1 MQRKLMLSLA
11 AAAVAVIGTVAVA
24 RTALAHGP
32 GGFGG
37 PGGLGGHGFG
47 GLGAGDERGAHL
59 AEALGISVDALK
71 AAQLKALEKGLA
83 AAVADERLTQ
93 AQADLMLAGA
103 KLNGAIDRQAIMA
116 EALGLSVADLEA
128 ARAAGKTMRD
138 LLDDADL
145 DAAALRDKLTA
156 ATEAAIAK
164 AVADGVITQ
173 AEADALKAA
182 KAGRSFGFGRH
193 GGPRGMHRGMRGGRG
208 LDLPGG
214 PGAPDVTSPAAP
226 LSNGDV

>member
-1 MQRKLMLSLA
+1 MQRKLKLSLA
-11 AAAVAVIGTVAVA
+11 AAAVAVFGTVAVA

-37 PGGLGGHGFG
+37 PGDLGGRGFG
-47 GLGAGDERGAHL
+47 GHGAGDERGAYL

-83 AAVADERLTQ
+83 DAVAAERLTQ

-103 KLNGAIDRQAIMA
+103 KLRGAIDRQAILA

-128 ARAAGKTMRD
+128 ARADGKSMRD
-138 LLDDADL
+138 LLTAAGL
-145 DAAALRDKLTA
+145 DAAALRDKIAA
-156 ATEAAIAK
+156 ATDAAIAK

-182 KAGRSFGFGRH
+182 KDGRGMGFGRH
-193 GGPRGMHRGMRGGRG
+193 GGPRGGMRGGRG

-214 PGAPDVTSPAAP
+214 PGAPDVAAPAAP
-226 LSNGDV
+226 LSNSDV